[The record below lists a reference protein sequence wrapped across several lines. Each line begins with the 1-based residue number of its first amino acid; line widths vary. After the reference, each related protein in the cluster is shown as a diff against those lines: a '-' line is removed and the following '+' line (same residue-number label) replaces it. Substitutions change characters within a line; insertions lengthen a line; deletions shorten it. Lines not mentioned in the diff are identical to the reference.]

1 MSIFFSTLFKNNKLL
16 ILIFIIL
23 VFSTISRVLLFN
35 DIYSSN
41 PQSIEL
47 NDTARYEKPALNL
60 LHNGSLAIDPE
71 SINTS
76 SLSTTPG
83 YSLFIAGIYS
93 LLGEDR
99 YFLVLVQ
106 ILTSSLTILII
117 FFIAKKLWTTRI
129 ALIASILMAVEPL
142 QILYSQIVISE
153 TLFTLF
159 ITFSVLSIIYLFSS
173 KDKHSQYKWALIL
186 GFSIACST
194 MIKPVSYY
202 LVVVIIIGLA
212 LSRNQLGYKWKHLA
226 RVLVITMLPA
236 ILMYSAWQVRNGMLT
251 GVFEI
256 NDAKSE
262 TLLFWKAKGVLML
275 KNSLTEDEAQLA
287 ILKLLPSKFHSFK
300 EKMKLEKELAVKI
313 IKNDLGNYF
322 LLSVKSLKNIMLG
335 IGLDSQARYYGA
347 ETNAKGRNKLVKKKN
362 ILNMYKPWFLLVI
375 AYSSAFMLLVYLF
388 ATYGFISSFNLCT
401 ANKIINYLMLAV
413 IVYFILIS
421 SGHIS
426 AYSRMRVPI
435 IPIFILYASYGI
447 YLFSNRHLFK
457 SRKQETKEHL
467 S

>member
-1 MSIFFSTLFKNNKLL
+1 MSMFFSTLFKNNKLL
-16 ILIFIIL
+16 ILLFIVLI
-23 VFSTISRVLLFN
+23 FSTVSRVLLFN
-35 DIYSSN
+35 DIYNSN
-41 PQSIEL
+41 PQSIEI
-47 NDTARYEKPALNL
+47 NDTVRYESPALNL
-60 LHNGSLAIDPE
+60 LHNGSLAIDPY

-83 YSLFIAGIYS
+83 YSLFIAGIYT

-99 YFLVLVQ
+99 YPLVIAQ
-106 ILTSSLTILII
+106 ILASSLTILII
-117 FFIAKKLWTTRI
+117 FFIAEKLWTRPI
-129 ALIASILMAVEPL
+129 ALIASTLMAVEPL
-142 QILYSQIVISE
+142 QILYSQIIISE

-173 KDKHSQYKWALIL
+173 NNKNCQYKWALIL
-186 GFSIACST
+186 GFSITCAT
-194 MIKPVSYY
+194 MIKPISYY
-202 LVVVIIIGLA
+202 LVVVIIMSLA
-212 LSRNQLGYKWKHLA
+212 LSKKQLGYEWKNLA
-226 RVLVITMLPA
+226 QVLMLIMLPA
-236 ILMYSAWQVRNGMLT
+236 IFIYGTWQVRNGMLT

-275 KNSLTEDEAQLA
+275 RNSLTADEAQLA
-287 ILKLLPSKFHSFK
+287 ILKRLPSKFHSFK
-300 EKMKLEKELAVKI
+300 EKMKVEKELALKI
-313 IKNDLGNYF
+313 IKNDLGNYVV
-322 LLSVKSLKNIMLG
+322 LSVNSLKSILLG

-347 ETNAKGRNKLVKKKN
+347 ETNAKGRNKLTKKKT
-362 ILNMYKPWFLLVI
+362 ILSMYKPWFLLLI

-401 ANKIINYLMLAV
+401 ANKMINYLMLAI
-413 IVYFILIS
+413 IVYFVLIS

-447 YLFSNRHLFK
+447 YLFSSRHLFK
-457 SRKQETKEHL
+457 KKSLIVSVH
-467 S
+467 